1 MNAELRKQ
9 EEEHVVVYV
18 RVARARSGDDI
29 RAERQRG
36 HCLALCGRLGYEPD
50 EIDVYQDVNAAARSG
65 RTLPGFDELLARVQ
79 PQGATQILAW
89 HIDRLCRTPGALA
102 SLVALAKTRPVRVE
116 TVAGARFELG
126 TSKGRPEAGR
136 LVAIASTGARPIV
149 GMTGSQRTPGGDRH
163 GL

>member
-65 RTLPGFDELLARVQ
+65 RTLPGFDEPWRECS
-79 PQGATQILAW
+79 PREPPRSW
-89 HIDRLCRTPGALA
+89 R
-102 SLVALAKTRPVRVE
+102 
-116 TVAGARFELG
+116 G
-126 TSKGRPEAGR
+126 TS
-136 LVAIASTGARPIV
+136 
-149 GMTGSQRTPGGDRH
+149 TGSVEPLGRWRAWSLWRRH
-163 GL
+163 GLCVSRPLQAPGSNSARPRVGRRPGDWSRSHRPVPGR